1 MTELTNT
8 PERQPKDLMHP
19 DSNRADVQPD
29 PKRHR
34 TRGRHRYLY
43 ALVPA
48 ILLTLTMILS
58 MTHISCTALG
68 ADSGVTFDLNPVLAH
83 ASLPVH
89 VRACIPSSCASF
101 TVEHWGSEGFAVCDA
116 ATCPPL
122 PAPNGASAIEFIDA
136 SRQRDWEMVGMLGV
150 QVKDPA
156 LTFWRPI
163 WVRLR
168 VSDQAGNSIFDS
180 SAWFSP
186 PCFSP
191 TDRAAPPRSIPEESS
206 LPQPGVSFR
215 KLSYAYPYGVVAEFL
230 AKTRAFAELLIDCE
244 EDRTL
249 RAVLVGRMREG

>member
-8 PERQPKDLMHP
+8 PERQPLDLMHP
-19 DSNRADVQPD
+19 DSNTADVQPD

-34 TRGRHRYLY
+34 TRGRHRYLF

-48 ILLTLTMILS
+48 IFLTLTMILS

-68 ADSGVTFDLNPVLAH
+68 ADSGVSFDLNPVLAH

-89 VRACIPSSCASF
+89 VRACTELVRCI
-101 TVEHWGSEGFAVCDA
+101 
-116 ATCPPL
+116 
-122 PAPNGASAIEFIDA
+122 
-136 SRQRDWEMVGMLGV
+136 LGV

-180 SAWFSP
+180 SALIQPHMFQP
-186 PCFSP
+186 NGPGCVP
-191 TDRAAPPRSIPEESS
+191 TVYSREVVATPTGR
-206 LPQPGVSFR
+206 LVPQP
-215 KLSYAYPYGVVAEFL
+215 
-230 AKTRAFAELLIDCE
+230 
-244 EDRTL
+244 
-249 RAVLVGRMREG
+249 

>member
-116 ATCPPL
+116 AKCPPL
-122 PAPNGASAIEFIDA
+122 PAPNGASAIEIIDA
-136 SRQRDWEMVGMLGV
+136 SRQRDWEMVGILGV

-156 LTFWRPI
+156 LTSWRPI

-180 SAWFSP
+180 SALVQ
-186 PCFSP
+186 P
-191 TDRAAPPRSIPEESS
+191 TMFQPNGPGCAPTVYSR
-206 LPQPGVSFR
+206 
-215 KLSYAYPYGVVAEFL
+215 GVVA
-230 AKTRAFAELLIDCE
+230 TPTGR
-244 EDRTL
+244 
-249 RAVLVGRMREG
+249 LVPRP